1 MSESENNPSNSS
13 LDRTKD
19 KVIVGNNAHTIYE
32 HLKSLD
38 NVPKHRQRWIW
49 ELMQNAQDANA
60 TEITITFENQTVAF
74 SHNGLPFSEEDI
86 THLIFHGSSKPEL
99 IGKRGK
105 FGTGFMTTHLLSKRV
120 NIKGD
125 MEDGRSFDFELTR
138 EANSDPEMARSLNTS
153 WDNFKTSIM
162 PEKRFEIT
170 TFTYLDLEPAAIT
183 TVENVLKSL
192 PHLMP
197 YVLVFS
203 GQINKVTVHFEQRKL
218 TYYKSDDDGGQDY
231 IKTVMFRSP
240 DNSEAVPYKMI
251 LHRFDNNKGEIAIP
265 LDINGKIEELPAN
278 VPRLFITFPL
288 IGTDQAFPL
297 PFLINSEDFEPSS
310 EREKLWLSADS
321 DTPQTTKNKDLLD
334 TAFREYI
341 IFCSKILALKVENVH
356 LLANVGFFKPIEWLD
371 TAWYKI
377 QMSDLF
383 TKLDNMTL
391 MLVSKNDVEKIAISK
406 GRIPFSETEAQ
417 DDAEKSWT
425 LCNYLFP
432 ELIPIDGHAKFWQK
446 VLKNRISYLTSLT
459 HPSAFT
465 LKDVCSFLNN
475 IEENK
480 TSNISLEGITAINFI
495 QLLIES
501 LEKYNLE
508 KYWNEYA
515 ILPDQK
521 DILKKSAGL
530 NQELLDSTQEIG
542 THLKNIA
549 EGLNTSVRSSL
560 LKEEI
565 LISSEDHRLPKY
577 EKDTLIAT
585 LVSNIKKAEIEDMSD
600 SFQRS
605 TIDLLEW
612 LLKNEKWNELPG
624 YPIKM
629 QTGKWDKLQAGK
641 EPFLSP
647 VSLWKVNFQKYNEL
661 FPADFI
667 LHEDNSK
674 MLQDITILQKAN
686 DKNWLLSSP
695 LYKVVDE
702 LNANEIRLMTTRR
715 IDKDRL
721 SKHENVEWKITT
733 AIEFSKIAYFTS
745 PKDKNIIDKARAS
758 KLRTSQLL
766 EFITEVLILEDS
778 YGFTRKEITV
788 SSAEAVEYVGI
799 YPSFWLRDVKNRD
812 WVKDPGNN
820 ANRPSVES
828 LLSYFSF
835 TEGEKN
841 ILYHSLENPEVSRL
855 LHFLEIG
862 VGDLL
867 RNIRA
872 GNNEDERISW
882 DQSYVSILM
891 NKSLTP
897 EKVRGL
903 LGDSDFI
910 KAYEDKLIIDKQRK
924 INQDIGTAVEEAFEE
939 AFKNLAGYKVKREP
953 IGSDYIIE
961 CDYPHYL
968 LVNKDDKNKFIIE
981 IKSSRSSEVRMTQK
995 QGTVANEKKENYILC
1010 VVPLYSEDIDADTI
1024 VKNARFVINIAELLS
1039 SKVERVE
1046 LITNLQSEM
1055 ITGVNSDGI
1064 WTSIEGTNIRYVIG
1078 QQNWNLEKPTVLD
1091 FPSFIK
1097 GFIPDTEALG
1107 IDIRV

>member
-1 MSESENNPSNSS
+1 MSDNENNPDNSS

-60 TEITITFENQTVAF
+60 TEITITFEDQTVAF

-125 MEDGRSFDFELTR
+125 LEDGRSFDFELTR
-138 EANSDPEMARSLNTS
+138 EANSDPEMATSLNTS
-153 WDNFKTSIM
+153 WDNFKTSIK

-170 TFTYLDLEPAAIT
+170 TFTYLDLAPVAIT

-203 GQINKVTVHFEQRKL
+203 GQINKVIVHFEQRKL
-218 TYYKSDDDGGQDY
+218 IYYKGDDDGQDY

-240 DNSEAVPYKMI
+240 DISEAVPYKMI
-251 LHRFDNNKGEIAIP
+251 LHTFDKNKGEIAIP
-265 LDINGKIEELPAN
+265 LDKNGKIEELPAN

-321 DTPQTTKNKDLLD
+321 NTPQTIKNKDLLE
-334 TAFREYI
+334 TAFQEYI
-341 IFCSKILALKVENVH
+341 IFCGKILTLKIDNVQ
-356 LLANVGFFKPIEWLD
+356 LLANIGSFKPIEWLD
-371 TAWYKI
+371 TPWYKI

-383 TKLDNMTL
+383 TKLDNMPL
-391 MLVSKNDVEKIAISK
+391 ISVSKNDAEKIAISK
-406 GRIPFSETEAQ
+406 SRIPFSETEVH
-417 DDAEKSWT
+417 DDAENSWS
-425 LCNYLFP
+425 LCNHLFP
-432 ELIPIDGHAKFWQK
+432 EQIPIDGHAGYWQK
-446 VLKNRISYLTSLT
+446 VLKNRVSYLTSLT
-459 HPSAFT
+459 HPSSFT
-465 LKDVCSFLNN
+465 LKDICSFLNS

-480 TSNISLEGITAINFI
+480 MSNISLEGITTINFI

-508 KYWNEYA
+508 KYWSEYA
-515 ILPDQK
+515 ILPDQRG
-521 DILKKSAGL
+521 ILKKSVGL
-530 NQELLDSTQEIG
+530 NQELLGTTQEIG

-549 EGLNTSVRSSL
+549 EGLNTPVRSSL

-565 LISSEDHRLPKY
+565 LISTEDHRLPKY

-585 LVSNIKKAEIEDMSD
+585 LVSNIKKAEIENMPH
-600 SFQRS
+600 SFQRA

-624 YPIKM
+624 YPVKM
-629 QTGKWDKLQAGK
+629 QTGKWDKLQSGK

-647 VSLWKVNFQKYNEL
+647 VSLWKINFQKYNEL

-674 MLQDITILQKAN
+674 MLQDTTILQKAN
-686 DKNWLLSSP
+686 DKSWLLSSP

-715 IDKDRL
+715 IDKDKL
-721 SKHENVEWKITT
+721 SRHENVEWEITNT
-733 AIEFSKIAYFTS
+733 VEFSKIAYFTS

-766 EFITEVLILEDS
+766 EFITEVLIIEDY
-778 YGFTRKEITV
+778 YGFRRKEITV
-788 SSAEAVEYVGI
+788 KSGEIVEQVGI

-872 GNNEDERISW
+872 GTNEDERISW

-939 AFKNLAGYKVKREP
+939 AFKKLSGYKVKREP
-953 IGSDYIIE
+953 IGSDYIVE
-961 CDYPHYL
+961 CDFPHYL

-981 IKSSRSSEVRMTQK
+981 IKSSRSAEVRMTQT

-1010 VVPLYSEDIDADTI
+1010 VVPLYSENIDADTI
-1024 VKNARFVINIAELLS
+1024 VNNARFVLNIAALLS
-1039 SKVERVE
+1039 NKVERVKQ
-1046 LITNLQSEM
+1046 ITNLHSEV
-1055 ITGVNSDGI
+1055 ITGTISDEV

-1078 QQNWNLEKPTVLD
+1078 QQNWNLEKTTVLD
-1091 FPSFIK
+1091 FPSFIN
-1097 GFIPDTEALG
+1097 GFVQDTQIKL
-1107 IDIRV
+1107 

>member
-1 MSESENNPSNSS
+1 MSVNENNPNNSS
-13 LDRTKD
+13 LDGTKD

-38 NVPKHRQRWIW
+38 NDPKHRQRWIW
-49 ELMQNAQDANA
+49 ELMQNAQDASA
-60 TEITITFENQTVAF
+60 REINITFEDRTVTL

-86 THLIFHGSSKPEL
+86 THLIFYGSSKPEL

-138 EANSDPEMARSLNTS
+138 EANSDSEMATALNIS
-153 WDNFKTSIM
+153 WDNFKSSIQ
-162 PEKRFEIT
+162 PEKRFGIT
-170 TFTYLDLEPAAIT
+170 TFTYLGLEPIAIT

-192 PHLMP
+192 SYLMP

-203 GQINKVTVHFEQRKL
+203 GQLNKVTVHFEQREL
-218 TYYKSDDDGGQDY
+218 VYYRNNGDGQDY
-231 IKTVMFRSP
+231 IKTVMFKSP
-240 DNSEAVPYKMI
+240 DISEPVPYKMI
-251 LHRFDNNKGEIAIP
+251 IHRFENSKGEIAIP
-265 LDINGKIEELPAN
+265 LDIDGKIEELPTN

-321 DTPQTTKNKDLLD
+321 NTPQTIKNRDLLE
-334 TAFREYI
+334 TAFQEYI
-341 IFCSKILALKVENVH
+341 IFCDKILALKIDNVQ
-356 LLANVGFFKPIEWLD
+356 LLANIGLFKPVEWLD
-371 TAWYKI
+371 TTWYKM
-377 QMSDLF
+377 QMATLF
-383 TKLDNMTL
+383 YKLDNMSL
-391 MLVSKNDVEKIAISK
+391 ISVSKIGAEKIALSQS
-406 GRIPFSETEAQ
+406 RIPFSEIEVH
-417 DDAEKSWT
+417 DDAEKSWS

-432 ELIPIDGHAKFWQK
+432 TQIPVEGHAKFWRK
-446 VLKNRISYLTSLT
+446 VLKNRISYLTSFT

-465 LKDVCSFLNN
+465 LKNICSFLDNVK
-475 IEENK
+475 ENK
-480 TSNISLEGITAINFI
+480 MSNLMLDGITAINFI

-501 LEKYNLE
+501 LETYNLE
-508 KYWNEYA
+508 KYWSEYA

-530 NQELLDSTQEIG
+530 NQELLGTVQEIG
-542 THLKNIA
+542 GHLKNIA
-549 EGLNTSVRSSL
+549 EGLNTSIRSSL
-560 LKEEI
+560 LNEEV

-585 LVSNIKKAEIEDMSD
+585 LVSNIKKAEIENMPD
-600 SFQRS
+600 SFQQA

-612 LLKNEKWNELPG
+612 LLKNEKWNELAG
-624 YPIKM
+624 YPVKM
-629 QTGKWDKLQAGK
+629 QTKKWDKLQSGK

-647 VSLWKVNFQKYNEL
+647 VSLWKLNFQKYSDL
-661 FPADFI
+661 FPADYI

-686 DKNWLLSSP
+686 DKSWLLSSP
-695 LYKVVDE
+695 LYKVIDE
-702 LNANEIRLMTTRR
+702 LNTNEIRLMTTRR

-721 SKHENVEWKITT
+721 SKHENAEWVITT
-733 AIEFSKIAYFTS
+733 PVEFSKIAYFTS

-766 EFITEVLILEDS
+766 EFITEVLIIEDL
-778 YGFTRKEITV
+778 YGFRRKEITV
-788 SSAEAVEYVGI
+788 KSGETIEQVGI

-835 TEGEKN
+835 AEGEKN

-910 KAYEDKLIIDKQRK
+910 KAYEHKLNIDKQRK
-924 INQDIGTAVEEAFEE
+924 INQDIGAAVEAAFEK
-939 AFKNLAGYKVKREP
+939 AFKNISGYKVKREP
-953 IGSDYIIE
+953 IGSDYIVE

-968 LVNKDDKNKFIIE
+968 LIDRDDKNKFIIE
-981 IKSSRSSEVRMTQK
+981 IKSSQSSEVRMTQT
-995 QGTVANEKKENYILC
+995 QGAVANEKKENYILC
-1010 VVPLYSEDIDADTI
+1010 VVPLYSDNIDANTI
-1024 VKNARFVINIAELLS
+1024 VQNTRFVINIAALLGN
-1039 SKVERVE
+1039 KVERVKQ
-1046 LITNLQSEM
+1046 ITNLQSEVV
-1055 ITGVNSDGI
+1055 TGAISDGI
-1064 WTSIEGTNIRYVIG
+1064 WTSIEGTNIRYVVG
-1078 QQNWNLEKPTVLD
+1078 QQNWNIEKSTVLD

-1097 GFIPDTEALG
+1097 GFIQGAETVVG
-1107 IDIRV
+1107 